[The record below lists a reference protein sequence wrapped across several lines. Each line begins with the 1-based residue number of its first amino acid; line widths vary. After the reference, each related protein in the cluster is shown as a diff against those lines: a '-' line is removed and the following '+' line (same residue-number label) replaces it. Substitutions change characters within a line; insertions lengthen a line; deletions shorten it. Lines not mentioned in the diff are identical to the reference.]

1 MQRVNIPHELGEVHV
16 ISDNERRE
24 LENIQKV
31 MAEFIDR
38 YDEATSPENDMACLD
53 MEELNSRM
61 EPIMAYMRKAKE
73 VLSGILNVT

>member
-16 ISDNERRE
+16 ISDNEKRE

-61 EPIMAYMRKAKE
+61 EPVMARVREAE
-73 VLSGILNVT
+73 ATLSNILNVT